1 LSPKSKYLIYQKS
14 NPGNDYYDFGNYQL
28 LTFKVAGFELSSLY
42 VKSSRTLPYMI
53 TFDVD
58 ILAK

>member
-14 NPGNDYYDFGNYQL
+14 NPGNDFGNYQL
-28 LTFKVAGFELSSLY
+28 LTFKVAGFELSSPY
-42 VKSSRTLPYMI
+42 IKSSRTLPYMI